1 MQIEQKVDSISWNM
15 TPFITIQKPKSRG
28 IIGNIT
34 INFNKTFNWLQ
45 RKMWKVCFGIEITN
59 LEE

>member
-1 MQIEQKVDSISWNM
+1 MQIEQKVDNICLNT

-34 INFNKTFNWLQ
+34 ISFNKKFNWLQ
-45 RKMWKVCFGIEITN
+45 RKMWKVYFGLEITN
-59 LEE
+59 LKE